1 MESARTTWTDERL
14 DDLSRHVENGFA
26 RLDARFEH
34 FEGRVDARFD
44 SLESRVD
51 VRFEHLE
58 SRIDGLQRTLIQLSA
73 GMMTGIVATLVTVVL
88 TRGG

>member
-14 DDLSRHVENGFA
+14 DDLNRHIESGFA

-34 FEGRVDARFD
+34 FEVRVDARF
-44 SLESRVD
+44 
-51 VRFEHLE
+51 EHLE
-58 SRIDGLQRTLIQLSA
+58 ARIDTLQRTLIQLSA